1 MKRPNPLHPDK
12 MSPAER
18 RSELARIL
26 AGAIVRLHS
35 AKIAQI
41 PAETGDS
48 SLHFPRKQSG
58 TATPTQRRSV

>member
-26 AGAIVRLHS
+26 ADAVMRLHS
-35 AKIAQI
+35 AKIVQI
-41 PAETGDS
+41 QAETGDG
-48 SLHFPRKQSG
+48 SLHFPRDQSG
-58 TATPTQRRSV
+58 TAGPTQRRPA